1 MVPPVVAQD
10 MMNPVEALPIE
21 SKGSLQGHTVT
32 IQPVEDIVI
41 PVIAACV
48 FAGAAA
54 FAFVAV
60 ALPAVG
66 AAFVIATATIVTTAV
81 IRILQK
87 VREENRQIQAERLRQ
102 QEREREILR
111 LQAIEAEEKFQ
122 QLRTEFGSEFQQL
135 QGGSMTEACDEI
147 KALVDSNQR
156 LEMPYR
162 EEASRVID
170 ALNFKTFQKN
180 VAQYVPELESLEE
193 VPDQIDPET
202 VLWHQDQHERVRQ
215 ALIDSMATETWTYQ
229 KVQPV
234 QDSVMDLVD
243 LPSFQMS
250 EDRLES
256 WQALRDVTARLEH
269 FRTLATELETT
280 VTRGFAL

>member
-10 MMNPVEALPIE
+10 MMNPVEALPVE

-87 VREENRQIQAERLRQ
+87 VREENRQIQDEKLRQ

-122 QLRTEFGSEFQQL
+122 QLRVDFASEFKEL
-135 QGGSMTEACDEI
+135 QGASMNEACDEI
-147 KALVDSNQR
+147 KALVDLNQR

-162 EEASRVID
+162 EEASSVID

-180 VAQYVPELESLEE
+180 VAQYVPELEGVEE

-202 VLWHQDQHERVRQ
+202 VLWYQNQHKRVRQ

-234 QDSVMDLVD
+234 QGSVMDLVD
-243 LPSFQMS
+243 LPSVQMS